1 MPNVEGATMQVKR
14 SNLILL
20 FFLLLA
26 IFPPAIIVSVDWL
39 YYQFTGIHYVDITK
53 GMIAYF
59 LYLPA
64 FTVII
69 LLIILYRIF
78 INKLALKENVMYLF
92 SFVLLLFFTV
102 FRLAGFG

>member
-1 MPNVEGATMQVKR
+1 MPKVEGATMQLMR

-20 FFLLLA
+20 FFLFLA

-39 YYQFTGIHYVDITK
+39 YYQFTGIKYVDITK

-64 FTVII
+64 FTVTI
-69 LLIILYRIF
+69 LLIIMYRVF
-78 INKLALKENVMYLF
+78 VKKLTIKENVMYLILF
-92 SFVLLLFFTV
+92 ILLLFFTV
-102 FRLAGFG
+102 LRLVSFG